1 MLFAYLLLLFA
12 FSIAFSLLEPGKV
25 SDLVM
30 ENLSD
35 RGVLKITWTPP
46 SGEWEHIR
54 VVLVNGSE
62 ILVNQTVDRTA
73 KEILLSWLNLQP
85 GRVYSLAVSVENGG
99 LANTV
104 YYEEEIGN
112 HVSIL

>member
-1 MLFAYLLLLFA
+1 M
-12 FSIAFSLLEPGKV
+12 FSILEPGKV

-35 RGVLKITWTPP
+35 RGTLKITWTPP

-54 VVLVNGSE
+54 VVLSNGSE
-62 ILVNQTVDRTA
+62 ILANQTVDRKA
-73 KEILLSWLNLQP
+73 KEILLSRLNLQP
-85 GRVYSLAVSVENGG
+85 GRVYSMAVSVENGG
-99 LANTV
+99 LANTA

-112 HVSIL
+112 HVLIL